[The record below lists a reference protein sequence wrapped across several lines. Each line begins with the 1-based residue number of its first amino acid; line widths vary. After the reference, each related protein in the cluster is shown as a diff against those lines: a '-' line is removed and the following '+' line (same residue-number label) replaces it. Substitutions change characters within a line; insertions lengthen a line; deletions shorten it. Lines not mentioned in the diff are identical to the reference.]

1 MHDAGSYQ
9 TGGQWRLLA
18 PGNVLTV
25 EPGAYIRPAEGVPE
39 AFWNIGV
46 RIEDNVLVTPEG
58 NDIIT
63 IATPKTIAEIEA
75 LMREAPHAKA

>member
-1 MHDAGSYQ
+1 VAPAG
-9 TGGQWRLLA
+9 

-46 RIEDNVLVTPEG
+46 RIEDNARHPRRLRHHHHRH
-58 NDIIT
+58 
-63 IATPKTIAEIEA
+63 PKTVADIEA
-75 LMREAPHAKA
+75 LMREAPCQGMT

>member
-1 MHDAGSYQ
+1 M
-9 TGGQWRLLA
+9 
-18 PGNVLTV
+18 LTV

-58 NDIIT
+58 HDIIT